1 MLEKEGK
8 RKGTMRGG
16 REKER
21 KGKKKNQEKIKRKRK
36 TSNVVIRYR
45 APKI

>member
-21 KGKKKNQEKIKRKRK
+21 KGKKKKTGKNKKKEKNKQHGDQVQ
-36 TSNVVIRYR
+36 SS
-45 APKI
+45 